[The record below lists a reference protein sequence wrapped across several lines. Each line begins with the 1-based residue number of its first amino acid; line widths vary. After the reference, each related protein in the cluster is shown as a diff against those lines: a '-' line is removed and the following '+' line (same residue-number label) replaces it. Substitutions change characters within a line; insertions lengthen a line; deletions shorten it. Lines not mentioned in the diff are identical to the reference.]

1 MKILLLGGSNAG
13 MREGWAFQFQ
23 RQASA
28 HEVEN
33 RFLGAVGSLYG
44 LMALLKMEREGA
56 AHPEIVIF
64 EYCLND
70 ILLFAANCLR
80 RKLVADTLEGI
91 AACCARRGI
100 RLMFLCLDP
109 CQTTSKELRG
119 ARRRARRLYADAA
132 TRYATPAI
140 WLDDIFPGGPAAA
153 HYQDQNH
160 LTIEASAATAAAVL
174 SKLGDARIP
183 AAHDAEIRFAYFDAT
198 RAQRSGACELHH
210 IESKVFEGAFIRLKR
225 QSECHWPGSGRL
237 AALMLHSDDTS
248 GEYLI
253 RAPRCARRKNP
264 RSKMQEIVA
273 NLMLL
278 HYVSGTIA
286 TDRGVVI
293 AMPDD
298 EAALKR
304 APEDATLLAIPPTAP
319 FLDQTL
325 DIHAVIFWRPR
336 SIAER
341 IAALLRRRAPLHF
354 LQAGVGCRTR
364 SVMSPRK
371 TKSP

>member
-23 RQASA
+23 KQASA
-28 HEVEN
+28 HDVEN

-56 AHPEIVIF
+56 ADPEIVIF

-80 RKLVADTLEGI
+80 QRLVADTLEGV

-109 CQTTSKELRG
+109 CRTTSKEQRG
-119 ARRRARRLYADAA
+119 ARRRAHRLYAEAA

-140 WLDDIFPGGPAAA
+140 WLDEIFPGGPAATD
-153 HYQDQNH
+153 YQDQNH
-160 LTIEASAATAAAVL
+160 LTVEASAAVAAAVL
-174 SKLGDARIP
+174 RRLGDAEIP
-183 AAHDAEIRFAYFDAT
+183 AAHDAEIRFDYVDAT
-198 RAQRSGACELHH
+198 RAQRRGACELHH
-210 IESKVFEGAFIRLKR
+210 IESKVFEGAFIRMRR
-225 QSECHWPGSGRL
+225 QSECRWPGSGRL
-237 AALMLHSDDTS
+237 AALMLHSDDMS

-264 RSKMQEIVA
+264 RSQMQDIVA

-278 HYVSGTIA
+278 HYVSGAIA
-286 TDRGVVI
+286 TDRGVAI
-293 AMPDD
+293 ALPDD
-298 EAALKR
+298 EAALR
-304 APEDATLLAIPPTAP
+304 QAPEDATLLAVPPTAP

-336 SIAER
+336 SITDR
-341 IAALLRRRAPLHF
+341 IASLLRRW
-354 LQAGVGCRTR
+354 
-364 SVMSPRK
+364 
-371 TKSP
+371 

>member
-13 MREGWAFQFQ
+13 IREGWAFQFQ

-44 LMALLKMEREGA
+44 LMALLRMEREGA
-56 AHPEIVIF
+56 APPEIVIF

-80 RKLVADTLEGI
+80 EPLVVDTLEAI

-109 CQTTSKELRG
+109 CQAPSYELRR
-119 ARRRARRLYADAA
+119 ARRRARRLYAQAA
-132 TRYATPAI
+132 TRHATPAI
-140 WLDDIFPGGPAAA
+140 WLEDIFPGGPTAA

-160 LTIEASAATAAAVL
+160 LTVEASAAVAAAVL
-174 SKLGDARIP
+174 RKLGDAQIP
-183 AAHDAEIRFAYFDAT
+183 AAREAKTRFDYVDAA
-198 RAQRSGACELHH
+198 RAQASGACERRH
-210 IESKVFEGAFIRLKR
+210 ITSKVFEGGFIRLNR
-225 QSECHWPGSGRL
+225 QSESHWPGNGRL
-237 AALMLHSDDTS
+237 AALMLHSDETS

-278 HYVSGTIA
+278 HYVSSVIA

-298 EAALKR
+298 ETALRR
-304 APEDATLLAIPPTAP
+304 APEDATLLAVPPTAR

-325 DIHAVIFWRPR
+325 DIHAVIYWRPR
-336 SIAER
+336 SFAER
-341 IAALLRRRAPLHF
+341 IAALLWRR
-354 LQAGVGCRTR
+354 
-364 SVMSPRK
+364 
-371 TKSP
+371 

>member
-44 LMALLKMEREGA
+44 LLALLKMERDA
-56 AHPEIVIF
+56 TASPDVVIF

-70 ILLFAANCLR
+70 ILLFAAGCLR
-80 RKLVADTLEGI
+80 ASLVADTLEAI
-91 AACCARRGI
+91 AACCARRRI

-109 CQTTSKELRG
+109 RPTASKALRS
-119 ARRRARRLYADAA
+119 ATRRAHRLYADAA

-140 WLDDIFPGGPAAA
+140 WLNEIFAGSPTAA
-153 HYQDQNH
+153 HYQDENH
-160 LTIEASAATAAAVL
+160 LTVDASTAVAAAVL
-174 SKLGDARIP
+174 SRIDDARVP
-183 AAHDAEIRFAYFDAT
+183 LAPNAEVRFDYVDAT
-198 RAQRSGACELHH
+198 QAQRRGACELRH
-210 IESKVFEGAFIRLKR
+210 IGSKVFEGGFVRLKR
-225 QSECHWPGSGRL
+225 PSECHWPGSGRL
-237 AALMLHSDDTS
+237 VALMLRSDDSS

-253 RAPRCARRKNP
+253 RAPRCVYRKNP

-278 HYVSGTIA
+278 HYVTRAIA
-286 TDRGVVI
+286 TDRGVAI

-304 APEDATLLAIPPTAP
+304 APEDATLLAIPPTAD

-325 DIHAVIFWRPR
+325 DIHAAIFWRPR
-336 SIAER
+336 SIASK
-341 IAALLRRRAPLHF
+341 IAALLRRR
-354 LQAGVGCRTR
+354 
-364 SVMSPRK
+364 
-371 TKSP
+371 

>member
-13 MREGWAFQFQ
+13 IRDGWAFQFQ

-44 LMALLKMEREGA
+44 LMALLRMEREGA
-56 AHPEIVIF
+56 APPEVVIF

-80 RKLVADTLEGI
+80 QKLVADTLEGV

-119 ARRRARRLYADAA
+119 ARRRARRLYTEAA
-132 TRYATPAI
+132 ARYATPAI
-140 WLDDIFPGGPAAA
+140 WLEDIFPGGPTAA

-160 LTIEASAATAAAVL
+160 LTVEASAAVAAATL
-174 SKLGDARIP
+174 SKLGDARVP
-183 AAHDAEIRFAYFDAT
+183 KAHDAEIRFDYVDAT
-198 RAQRSGACELHH
+198 RAQASGACERRH
-210 IESKVFEGAFIRLKR
+210 IQSKVFEGAFIRLKR
-225 QSECHWPGSGRL
+225 PSESHWPGSGRL
-237 AALMLHSDDTS
+237 VALMLRSDETS

-286 TDRGVVI
+286 TNRGVAI

-298 EAALKR
+298 EAALRR
-304 APEDATLLAIPPTAP
+304 APENATLLATPPTAP

-336 SIAER
+336 SIAKR
-341 IAALLRRRAPLHF
+341 IAAMLRRR
-354 LQAGVGCRTR
+354 
-364 SVMSPRK
+364 
-371 TKSP
+371 

>member
-13 MREGWAFQFQ
+13 IREGWAFQFQ
-23 RQASA
+23 RQASE

-44 LMALLKMEREGA
+44 LMALLRMEREGTA
-56 AHPEIVIF
+56 PPEIIIF

-70 ILLFAANCLR
+70 ILLFAANCLGET
-80 RKLVADTLEGI
+80 LVVDTLEAF

-109 CQTTSKELRG
+109 CQTPSKELRG
-119 ARRRARRLYADAA
+119 ARRRARRLYAEAA

-140 WLDDIFPGGPAAA
+140 WLEDIFPGGPTAA

-160 LTIEASAATAAAVL
+160 LTVEASAAVAAAVL
-174 SKLGDARIP
+174 RKLGEARIP
-183 AAHDAEIRFAYFDAT
+183 VARGAEIRFDYVDAT
-198 RAQRSGACELHH
+198 SAQARGASELRH
-210 IESKVFEGAFIRLKR
+210 IQSKVFEGDFIRLKR
-225 QSECHWPGSGRL
+225 RSESHWPGRGRL
-237 AALMLHSDDTS
+237 VALMLHSDETS
-248 GEYLI
+248 GDYLV

-278 HYVSGTIA
+278 HYVSGAIA

-298 EAALKR
+298 EASLR
-304 APEDATLLAIPPTAP
+304 CVPEDATLLAVPPTAR

-325 DIHAVIFWRPR
+325 DIHAVIYWRPR
-336 SIAER
+336 SLAKR
-341 IAALLRRRAPLHF
+341 IGALLGRR
-354 LQAGVGCRTR
+354 
-364 SVMSPRK
+364 
-371 TKSP
+371 

>member
-44 LMALLKMEREGA
+44 LMALLKMEREGTPA
-56 AHPEIVIF
+56 PDVVIF

-70 ILLFAANCLR
+70 VLLFAAGCLDAR
-80 RKLVADTLEGI
+80 LVADTLEAI
-91 AACCARRGI
+91 AAHCARRGI

-109 CQTTSKELRG
+109 RPSDSRALR
-119 ARRRARRLYADAA
+119 AATRRARRLYIEAADRCAA
-132 TRYATPAI
+132 PAL
-140 WLDDIFPGGPAAA
+140 WLDEIFPGGPAPS
-153 HYQDQNH
+153 HYQDENH
-160 LTIEASAATAAAVL
+160 LTVEASAAVAAATL
-174 SKLGDARIP
+174 SRIEDARLP
-183 AAHDAEIRFAYFDAT
+183 SAPDAEIRFDYVDAT
-198 RAQRSGACELHH
+198 QAQRSGACEPHH
-210 IESKVFEGAFIRLKR
+210 IGSKVFSGAFIRLKR
-225 QSECHWPGSGRL
+225 PAECHWPGRGRVV
-237 AALMLHSDDTS
+237 ALMLRSDDAS

-253 RAPRCARRKNP
+253 RAPACAYRKNP

-278 HYVSGTIA
+278 HYVSRKIV
-286 TDRGVVI
+286 TDCGVSV
-293 AMPDD
+293 ALPDD
-298 EAALKR
+298 EAAQKR

-325 DIHAVIFWRPR
+325 DIHAVIFWRSR
-336 SIAER
+336 SIAQR
-341 IAALLRRRAPLHF
+341 IAAFFRRR
-354 LQAGVGCRTR
+354 
-364 SVMSPRK
+364 
-371 TKSP
+371 

>member
-44 LMALLKMEREGA
+44 LMALLKMEREGTPA
-56 AHPEIVIF
+56 PDVVIF

-70 ILLFAANCLR
+70 VLLFAAGCLDPR
-80 RKLVADTLEGI
+80 LVADTLEAI
-91 AACCARRGI
+91 AAHCARRGI
-100 RLMFLCLDP
+100 RLMFLCLGPRPTD
-109 CQTTSKELRG
+109 SKALRG
-119 ARRRARRLYADAA
+119 ATRRARRLYIEAAD
-132 TRYATPAI
+132 RYASPAL
-140 WLDDIFPGGPAAA
+140 WLDEVFPGGPATS
-153 HYQDQNH
+153 HYQDENH
-160 LTIEASAATAAAVL
+160 LTVEASVAVAAAAL
-174 SKLGDARIP
+174 SKIEDARLP
-183 AAHDAEIRFAYFDAT
+183 SAPGAEIRFEYVDAT
-198 RAQRSGACELHH
+198 QAQHSSAGERQH
-210 IESKVFEGAFIRLKR
+210 IGSKVFDGEFIRLKR
-225 QSECHWPGSGRL
+225 PGECHWPGRGRL
-237 AALMLHSDDTS
+237 VALMLRSDDAS

-253 RAPRCARRKNP
+253 RAPGCAYRKNP

-278 HYVSGTIA
+278 HYVSRKIV
-286 TDRGVVI
+286 TDCGVSV
-293 AMPDD
+293 ALPDD
-298 EAALKR
+298 EAAQKR

-336 SIAER
+336 SIAQR
-341 IAALLRRRAPLHF
+341 IAALFRRR
-354 LQAGVGCRTR
+354 
-364 SVMSPRK
+364 
-371 TKSP
+371 

>member
-44 LMALLKMEREGA
+44 LLALLKMERDA
-56 AHPEIVIF
+56 TASPDVVIF

-70 ILLFAANCLR
+70 ILLFAAGCLR
-80 RKLVADTLEGI
+80 PSLVADTLEAI
-91 AACCARRGI
+91 AACCARRRI

-109 CQTTSKELRG
+109 RPMASKSLRS
-119 ARRRARRLYADAA
+119 ATRRAHRLYADAA

-140 WLDDIFPGGPAAA
+140 WLDEIFSGSLTAA
-153 HYQDQNH
+153 HYQDENH
-160 LTIEASAATAAAVL
+160 LTVDASTAVAAAVL
-174 SKLGDARIP
+174 NRIGDARIP
-183 AAHDAEIRFAYFDAT
+183 LAPNAEIRFDYVDAAQ
-198 RAQRSGACELHH
+198 AQRRGACELHH
-210 IESKVFEGAFIRLKR
+210 IDSKVFEGAFIHLNR
-225 QSECHWPGSGRL
+225 QSECYWPGSGRL
-237 AALMLHSDDTS
+237 VALMLRSDDRS

-253 RAPRCARRKNP
+253 RAPRCVYRKNP

-278 HYVSGTIA
+278 HYVTRAIA
-286 TDRGVVI
+286 TDRGVAI

-304 APEDATLLAIPPTAP
+304 APEDATLLAVPPTAD

-325 DIHAVIFWRPR
+325 DIHAAIFWRPR
-336 SIAER
+336 SIAR
-341 IAALLRRRAPLHF
+341 KIVALLRRR
-354 LQAGVGCRTR
+354 
-364 SVMSPRK
+364 
-371 TKSP
+371 